1 MFHIDDDDVECDNYI
16 LHVTY
21 NVEKSKQYFSRNNS
35 PARSIARFFFFF
47 FGICEKEIIGK
58 RITNSG
64 KIVPLLPLLSL
75 TLSLSLTHT
84 HTHILFLLSTLSL
97 SLFYICHS
105 FLLLVFYVSIFFV
118 FLLLLFFILTLLP
131 CYHSYKMCVTL

>member
-16 LHVTY
+16 LRVTY

-84 HTHILFLLSTLSL
+84 HTHSLSIEHTFSL
-97 SLFYICHS
+97 SLLYLSLFSSISLLCFYFLCIS
-105 FLLLVFYVSIFFV
+105 FASIFYSY
-118 FLLLLFFILTLLP
+118 TSALLP
-131 CYHSYKMCVTL
+131 

>member
-21 NVEKSKQYFSRNNS
+21 NVEKSEQYFSRNNS
-35 PARSIARFFFFF
+35 PARSLDRFSFFFF

-58 RITNSG
+58 RLTNSG
-64 KIVPLLPLLSL
+64 KIVPLLPLLY
-75 TLSLSLTHT
+75 LSLSLSLPLSIEHT
-84 HTHILFLLSTLSL
+84 FSLSL